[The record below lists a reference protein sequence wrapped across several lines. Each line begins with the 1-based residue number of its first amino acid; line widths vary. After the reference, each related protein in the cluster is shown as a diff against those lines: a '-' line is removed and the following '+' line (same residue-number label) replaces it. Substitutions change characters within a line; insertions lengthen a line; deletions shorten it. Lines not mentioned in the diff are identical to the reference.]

1 MKHCNF
7 CTIVLAPTRRRGFT
21 SLLRRPFERFPISNQ
36 KNFEVLPATGTS
48 YYITREHAQS
58 LTGSKQALW
67 DGPKRIRL
75 IADISKR
82 GIWEKCQSGHAGPM
96 VLQLT

>member
-1 MKHCNF
+1 
-7 CTIVLAPTRRRGFT
+7 
-21 SLLRRPFERFPISNQ
+21 LRRPFGRSSISNK
-36 KNFEVLPATGTS
+36 KNFEVFPATGTP
-48 YYITREHAQS
+48 YFITKEHAQS

-75 IADISKR
+75 IADVSKR
-82 GIWEKCQSGHAGPM
+82 GIWQKCQSGHAGPM